1 MLIHSLQPPVQVAP
15 VKSISKVVSPCI
27 KICTLQDDFCIGCGR
42 STQEIAEWATATQK
56 RREEIMTVVQW
67 VVGVSLAFVGFVAV
81 VYFAA
86 KWAGKI

>member
-42 STQEIAEWATATQK
+42 STQEIAEWSTASNK
-56 RREEIMTVVQW
+56 RKESILERLPDRMRRMR
-67 VVGVSLAFVGFVAV
+67 
-81 VYFAA
+81 
-86 KWAGKI
+86 